1 MKPDPSQL
9 DRFVSALHRR
19 LLVVRAAEATG
30 LGALAGCAVGLVLI
44 PLLLWRGTAAMTPAV
59 ASIGLG
65 ALAGLAWAL
74 ARRPTWLQA
83 AAEADR
89 QLQLADLLGTA
100 LTVRKRSRESDRD
113 AGAGPWLQS
122 VLAVADETCR
132 RHTPSEVILHRLNA
146 RAWGGIAVAAALV
159 TSLAALTTQQPTA
172 RAAASRARH
181 SAYGGIDPL
190 RQPERAHQID
200 VTRTGG
206 GLSRAHPQGTGP
218 DSGQARGAGSLP
230 DSPAAASSSEN
241 PSRVTA
247 TGDTGAGGGT
257 GRARTPRGDDKRIPL
272 APSSAPSNGKQPAGG
287 SGAAATQ
294 ASGDGAASQGTVAG
308 ATGGGAP
315 APPWKSPAWSDDA
328 RRAHEAIDAGRVPDA
343 RRDLVREYFER

>member
-1 MKPDPSQL
+1 MKPEPSQL

-44 PLLLWRGTAAMTPAV
+44 PPLLWRGADAMTPALGT
-59 ASIGLG
+59 IGLG
-65 ALAGLAWAL
+65 ALTGLAWAL
-74 ARRPTWLQA
+74 TRRPTWLQA

-113 AGAGPWLQS
+113 LEAGPWLQS

-172 RAAASRARH
+172 RAAASGARNP
-181 SAYGGIDPL
+181 AYTGNDPSRL
-190 RQPERAHQID
+190 PERAHEID
-200 VTRTGG
+200 ATQPGG
-206 GLSRAHPQGTGP
+206 ESARSQGTGP
-218 DSGQARGAGSLP
+218 DSGEPRGAGSLP
-230 DSPAAASSSEN
+230 DSPPAASPSEN
-241 PSRVTA
+241 PSKTTA
-247 TGDTGAGGGT
+247 TGDSGAGGGT
-257 GRARTPRGDDKRIPL
+257 GRARTPRGDDARIPL
-272 APSSAPSNGKQPAGG
+272 APSSAHSNGKQPAGG
-287 SGAAATQ
+287 FGAAATQ
-294 ASGDGAASQGTVAG
+294 SSGDGAAYQGTVAAAAGG
-308 ATGGGAP
+308 AAP
-315 APPWKSPAWSDDA
+315 APPWKSPGWSDDA

-343 RRDLVREYFER
+343 RRDLVREYFERP